1 MCRQTALRLVN
12 SHEKV
17 IYKNLHTNL
26 SFPSQKADPKLKI
39 KHEKVS
45 DSRHL
50 S

>member
-1 MCRQTALRLVN
+1 M
-12 SHEKV
+12 
-17 IYKNLHTNL
+17 YKNPYTNL

-39 KHEKVS
+39 KHENVS